1 MVKMLVFTN
10 PVSQHTTDRH
20 RFSKHAS
27 HDIAI
32 AMAPRRKVRK

>member
-20 RFSKHAS
+20 IDSQNML
-27 HDIAI
+27 
-32 AMAPRRKVRK
+32 AMILQ